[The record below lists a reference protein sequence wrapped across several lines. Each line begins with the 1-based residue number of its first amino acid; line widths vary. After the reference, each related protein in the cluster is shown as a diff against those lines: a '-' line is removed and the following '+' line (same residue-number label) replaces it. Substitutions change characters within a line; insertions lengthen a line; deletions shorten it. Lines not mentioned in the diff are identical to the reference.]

1 MNTLTAIACMVLQL
15 CSTGLCPVLK
25 FILPD
30 ENFKFSS
37 PHYVT
42 TLQLAWL

>member
-1 MNTLTAIACMVLQL
+1 MNTLSAIACMVLQ
-15 CSTGLCPVLK
+15 LCPVLK

-30 ENFKFSS
+30 ENFKFSC